1 MNKAILMGR
10 LTRDPELRQT
20 NSGISVCNFQIAVD
34 RRFKNAQGERE
45 ADFIPIVCWRHQAEF
60 VNRYFQKGSRIALVG
75 SIQVRSWTQDDGQR
89 RYMTEVI
96 AEEVYFADSKNSGGG
111 GGQRNYDRD
120 SDYDNYSGSG
130 SRQGGYQS
138 SSQEDSF
145 EDDGFFA
152 APDDDTSLPFEL

>member
-20 NSGISVCNFQIAVD
+20 SSGISVCNFQIAVD

-96 AEEVYFADSKNSGGG
+96 ADEVYFADSKGSG
-111 GGQRNYDRD
+111 GGQRSNERDSNYD
-120 SDYDNYSGSG
+120 SYSGSG